1 MSARARLAVASLA
14 ALIGAAGAA
23 SCSLGLDESLIDRG
37 VATPYDGA
45 SPGDSGGPDTA
56 DGDASPPSPEGGACA
71 KDDDCKT
78 SDGCLAA
85 RCDLSRKACV
95 YDVCRKPA
103 CNSAACDTAAH
114 TCGAPK
120 PYKYRAAAFAVG
132 APIGCGGA
140 LSRCFAAVH
149 PLLFVGTADGVLA
162 FDVTDPQATKPRQVP
177 IVGLGF
183 VPNQLLVSGSRVFFL
198 GAPAGAGATSRVP
211 LAWADVPAD
220 PFVAKLAV
228 QSVLAR
234 RDRPAGEGALLF
246 ARQSDAA
253 LLLDTNDK
261 ASYPSAA
268 VEPPLVEPLT
278 LASTPIPFTAG
289 TSPVATSGTR
299 LVMESVSPQGG
310 ASFGLIEGAGG
321 ATPTNGGMVAL
332 TAAGPISGPQA
343 LAQSADGA
351 LLWHISSLTGPS
363 GGPTPP
369 NVRAA
374 KAFFLVADGQAK
386 IDAAAGV
393 DTEVYVPPP
402 PIGTPVAGPSAMLDA
417 KTALVTTA
425 VPGNFNQTEV
435 QFVTR
440 EPLGVVKDRRSII
453 TLPIGQ
459 LAAAG
464 SNGLGYVLAVDLG
477 PNPAANVYVF
487 DPACAP

>member
-1 MSARARLAVASLA
+1 MKRARVAVASLA
-14 ALIGAAGAA
+14 ALLGAAGAA

-37 VATPYDGA
+37 VATPYDGG
-45 SPGDSGGPDTA
+45 SSNDSGGPDA
-56 DGDASPPSPEGGACA
+56 QGSDGATPAPEGGACT

-78 SDGCLAA
+78 TDGCLAA

-120 PYKYRAAAFAVG
+120 PYRYRAAVFPVG

-149 PLLFVGTADGVLA
+149 PLLFVGTDDGVLA
-162 FDVTDPQATKPRQVP
+162 FDVSDPQATKPRRVP
-177 IVGLGF
+177 VVGLGF

-198 GAPAGAGATSRVP
+198 GTPAGAGPTSRVP
-211 LAWADVPAD
+211 LAWAEVPAD
-220 PFVAKLAV
+220 PFAPKVVV
-228 QSVLAR
+228 QSLLAG
-234 RDRPAGEGALLF
+234 RDRPAGDGALLF
-246 ARQSDAA
+246 ARKDDTA
-253 LLLDTNDK
+253 LLFDTN
-261 ASYPSAA
+261 AAPSYPSATI
-268 VEPPLVEPLT
+268 EPPLVEPLT
-278 LASTPIPFTAG
+278 LTSTPIPFTAG

-299 LVMESVSPQGG
+299 LVMEAVSPQGG
-310 ASFGLIEGAGG
+310 ASFGFIEGAGS

-343 LAQSADGA
+343 LAQSPDGA
-351 LLWHISSLTGPS
+351 LLWHISSLTGPT
-363 GGPTPP
+363 GGPAAP

-374 KAFFLVADGQAK
+374 KAFFLVADAQAK

-402 PIGTPVAGPSAMLDA
+402 PVGTPVAGPSAMLDA

-425 VPGNFNQTEV
+425 VPGNFNQSEV

-440 EPLGVVKDRRSII
+440 EPLAVVKDRKSII

-459 LAAAG
+459 LAATG
-464 SNGLGYVLAVDLG
+464 SDGIGYVLAVDVG
-477 PNPAANVYVF
+477 PDPAANVYVF